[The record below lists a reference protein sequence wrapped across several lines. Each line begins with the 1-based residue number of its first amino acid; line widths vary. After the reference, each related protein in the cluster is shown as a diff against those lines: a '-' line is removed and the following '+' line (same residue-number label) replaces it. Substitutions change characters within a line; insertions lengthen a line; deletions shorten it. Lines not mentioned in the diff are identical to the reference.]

1 MPGKL
6 VVGDCVHALKS
17 LPDKSVDLVFAD
29 PPFNIGYSYDICK
42 DKWERDEYLSWI
54 DQWLPELVRILKPN
68 GSMWLMIGDGY
79 VCDYKSKIDSQGLTL
94 RNWIIWHY
102 AQCKPTKKRFSHS
115 HCHIL
120 YYVSNVDNY
129 TFNLEEIRIPSVGI
143 TYLRET
149 RNNPRGK
156 VPNDVWYLHPSESSD
171 LFHPE
176 HDVWFCPRISGNSKE
191 RVDHPTQKP
200 EALLERIIRVATNP
214 GDLVVDPFAGSGTTL
229 AVAKRLGR
237 NYWGCELSP
246 RYAKLILERLAKQG
260 GEVTEVE
267 YLNPQDCQCVCN
279 QNEQL
284 PAEHVKSD

>member
-17 LPDKSVDLVFAD
+17 LPDKCADLVFAD

-54 DQWLPELVRILKPN
+54 DQWLPQATRILKPN
-68 GSMWLMIGDGY
+68 GSLWLMMGFEY
-79 VCDYKSKIDSQGLTL
+79 VAEYKIKIDNLGLTL
-94 RNWIIWHY
+94 RNWVIWHDSFSRL
-102 AQCKPTKKRFSHS
+102 TRKKFARSHY
-115 HCHIL
+115 HIL
-120 YYVSNVDNY
+120 YYVADINNY
-129 TFNLEEIRIPSVGI
+129 TFNLEDILVSTVVIKYV
-143 TYLRET
+143 RET
-149 RNNPRGK
+149 SCRFR
-156 VPNDVWYLHPSESSD
+156 VPNDVWYLHPNEAKE
-171 LFHPE
+171 LFQPE
-176 HDVWFCPRISGNSKE
+176 HDVWFYPRVMGVSSE

-200 EALLERIIRVATNP
+200 EALMERIIKVATNV

-246 RYAKLILERLAKQG
+246 RYAKVILDRLAKQG
-260 GEVTEVE
+260 GDDIEVVF
-267 YLNPQDCQCVCN
+267 LNPQDHRCVCN

-284 PAEHVKSD
+284 PAEHVNSD